1 MVYASPSRR
10 QVLKIGGLLALTPLV
25 TQIIAQSANASP
37 ALAPAVGLLKHP
49 VLSGH
54 TLWYQRPATDWQSGA
69 LPVGNGRLGAMFF
82 GDPDRER
89 IQFNEQSLW
98 GGLNDYDNALAGQP
112 DGAYDTSVTGFGSY
126 RNFGDVVVTFAE
138 QAVVTSPGGPY
149 NNSSSETVAAT
160 IDGNSGTKWCIDGP
174 PAKVQWLV
182 KLPGPVSVAQY
193 TLTSANDVPAR
204 DPRNWTLSGSND
216 GDAWTVIDTKALPG
230 AVRGPPPG
238 QGLRGRQPRLLQPVP
253 FRLHPGPGSQPLPG
267 LRDRPGRRLLR
278 RRRQDVCLLA
288 HRAGRRRRPRLRHPA
303 HP

>member
-49 VLSGH
+49 VLSDH

-138 QAVVTSPGGPY
+138 QAVVTSPAARTTTPPPKQWPPRSTATAARSGASTDRPPRCNGW
-149 NNSSSETVAAT
+149 SS
-160 IDGNSGTKWCIDGP
+160 C
-174 PAKVQWLV
+174 
-182 KLPGPVSVAQY
+182 
-193 TLTSANDVPAR
+193 PAR
-204 DPRNWTLSGSND
+204 
-216 GDAWTVIDTKALPG
+216 
-230 AVRGPPPG
+230 
-238 QGLRGRQPRLLQPVP
+238 
-253 FRLHPGPGSQPLPG
+253 
-267 LRDRPGRRLLR
+267 
-278 RRRQDVCLLA
+278 
-288 HRAGRRRRPRLRHPA
+288 
-303 HP
+303 